1 MLLNIFLVVV
11 LSIVEIKKKSWVFE
25 EKKGEKKKTLIS
37 F

>member
-1 MLLNIFLVVV
+1 
-11 LSIVEIKKKSWVFE
+11 VFE